1 MNEDVTKLNIEKE
14 HIQYV
19 VDACKAE
26 QSFIEMLDEDNRDRA
41 ELASLDNLDD
51 VLDASLN
58 HLVGYTDPFFDG
70 LRQTHAWIKDR
81 MSFLEK
87 IFTSQEQTVEGA

>member
-1 MNEDVTKLNIEKE
+1 MTEDVTKLNIEKE
-14 HIQYV
+14 HIKYV

-26 QSFIEMLDEDNRDRA
+26 QSFIDMLDEDNRDRA
-41 ELASLDNLDD
+41 ELASLDNLND
-51 VLDASLN
+51 VLDTSLN

-87 IFTSQEQTVEGA
+87 TSSSKEEEVEGA